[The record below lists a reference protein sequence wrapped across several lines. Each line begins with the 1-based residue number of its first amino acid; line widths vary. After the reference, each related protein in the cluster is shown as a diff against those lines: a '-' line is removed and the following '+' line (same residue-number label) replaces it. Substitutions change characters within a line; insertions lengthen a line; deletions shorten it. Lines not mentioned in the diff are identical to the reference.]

1 MSIFD
6 KLFNLNPHNKVPGD
20 FSEEKTTFEPRSAV
34 EILKNQEAAND
45 PKEALIGNLETM
57 EK

>member
-6 KLFNLNPHNKVPGD
+6 KLFNLNPHNKVPEN
-20 FSEEKTTFEPRSAV
+20 FSEEKVTFEARSAG
-34 EILKNQEAAND
+34 EILKNQEAGND
-45 PKEALIGNLETM
+45 PKEEMIGNLETM